1 MAATWQRR
9 IWLPLSAGGPASA
22 TSWGGHNLTLR
33 ALLETVDRCQEVRR
47 RRLRL
52 PRALVSA
59 LIRLSDALLFVA
71 LPDPL
76 RMFAFWCPVSG
87 QKAERELGHVA
98 RPIEETIRDT
108 LAWFELL
115 KQR

>member
-1 MAATWQRR
+1 
-9 IWLPLSAGGPASA
+9 
-22 TSWGGHNLTLR
+22 
-33 ALLETVDRCQEVRR
+33 
-47 RRLRL
+47 
-52 PRALVSA
+52 
-59 LIRLSDALLFVA
+59 
-71 LPDPL
+71 
-76 RMFAFWCPVSG
+76 MFAFWCPVNA